1 MVKRI
6 RGKIAQRRK
15 VLSSMVKRIRGKI
28 AQRRKELSSMV
39 KRIQIP
45 GSERFALPKAKK
57 TGPAKLDNEIT
68 VTVYIRRGSGNADLT
83 EMMKNM
89 AERPFSLPYL
99 SRSEFAE
106 QYGIEADAVK
116 RVEKFAREYNLEV
129 KETNTASGTILL
141 CGTVENFNKAFK
153 VELSEYEHPDFKYR
167 GRTGPIEVPEE
178 LSDIV
183 LAVLGLDNRPQTR
196 PHFRVLNES
205 RTENFTRSLASRN
218 SYTPVQIAQL
228 YNFPQNVDCSGQCI
242 GIIEL
247 GGGYNEK
254 DLEQYFSKLGVP
266 KPQVT
271 AVGVNGGKNAPEGNP
286 DGADGEVMLDIE
298 VAAAIAPGAK
308 IAVYFAPNTDAGFLN
323 AVTTAVHD
331 KKNNP
336 SVISISWGSAEAN
349 WTSQAIQAM
358 NQAFHDA
365 AALGVTI
372 CSAAGDN
379 GSSDGVT
386 DGSVHVDFPASSP
399 YVLACGGTKLQGS
412 GQTIS
417 SEVVWNEQNHGATG
431 GGVSDVFGLPD
442 WQSNAKVPVSANAG
456 GKAGR
461 GVPDIA
467 GNADPVTGYEVL
479 VDGQFFVIGGT
490 SAVAPL
496 WAGLVAIFNQQ
507 LGRPVGFLNPALYQI
522 GQKGGGFRD
531 ITNGNNDTSGNG
543 SYPSSPGWDA
553 CTGWG
558 SPNGVN
564 LLQALQAMQ
573 PAGV

>member
-1 MVKRI
+1 
-6 RGKIAQRRK
+6 
-15 VLSSMVKRIRGKI
+15 
-28 AQRRKELSSMV
+28 MV

-45 GSERFALPKAKK
+45 GSERSALPKAKK
-57 TGPAKLDNEIT
+57 IGPAKLDNEIT
-68 VTVYIRRGSGNADLT
+68 VTVYIRRGSGKADLI

-89 AERPFSLPYL
+89 AEQPFSLPYL

-167 GRTGPIEVPEE
+167 GRTGTIEVPEE

-183 LAVLGLDNRPQTR
+183 LAVLGLDNRPQTK

-205 RTENFTRSLASRN
+205 LTENFARSQASRS
-218 SYTPVQIAQL
+218 SYTPVQIAEL

-254 DLEQYFSKLGVP
+254 DLEQYFSNLGVP
-266 KPQVT
+266 MPQVT
-271 AVGVNGGKNAPEGNP
+271 AVSVNGGKNAPEGNP

-323 AVTTAVHD
+323 AITTAVHD
-331 KKNNP
+331 KENNP
-336 SVISISWGSAEAN
+336 SVISISWGSAEVN

-379 GSSDGVT
+379 GSSDGVN

-417 SEVVWNEQNHGATG
+417 SEVVWNEHNNGATG
-431 GGVSDVFGLPD
+431 GGISDVFGLPD
-442 WQSNAKVPVSANAG
+442 WQSNAKVPVSAKTG

-479 VDGQFFVIGGT
+479 VDGQSFVIGGT

-496 WAGLVAIFNQQ
+496 WAGLVAILNQQ

-522 GQKGGGFRD
+522 GESGGSFRD

-543 SYPSSPGWDA
+543 SYSSSPGWDA